1 MIEDQADS
9 GQAGDIPGEVF
20 DPLDTPE
27 EFDEAVAEMVAED
40 APRLFA
46 VVQVYGDRVDARVGA
61 WGMAF
66 ENRAEVVTLD
76 GRRRLTL
83 RAPER
88 ALRWFGR
95 PANVTAHLQW
105 VEPASPDGL

>member
-1 MIEDQADS
+1 MTGDQADS
-9 GQAGDIPGEVF
+9 AEADDNQEML

-27 EFDEAVAEMVAED
+27 GFDEAVAEMVAED

-66 ENRAEVVTLD
+66 ENRAEVVTPD
-76 GRRRLTL
+76 GRRRLVL
-83 RAPER
+83 GAPER
-88 ALRWFGR
+88 ALRWFAR
-95 PANVTAHLQW
+95 PANVTAHLKW
-105 VEPASPDGL
+105 VDPAAPDML